1 MPERNNQPPVPTTSA
16 NSPSEPHVPSRPS
29 LSPQQAVGNNQS
41 SASVSSTTPH
51 QLNQPHVP
59 PRPSVSPPPPP
70 GGNSATAQPHIPP
83 RPSTSPQPVIV
94 NSQNIPDNPSS
105 EGSGQQTGNQTNST
119 LQISGSV
126 AQLASRLNSSGHI
139 PVRPLQGTMPGM
151 VQVLPMA
158 NTHQHGQPQV
168 PPRPRS
174 TSPRPDVPPRPI
186 SPRLDASGNTP
197 ALPERQV
204 SPLPNPWQNHTPSG
218 LHLNVHPS
226 APRESIV
233 FSPIGPPPVGSS
245 HDQTISRGQVSSH
258 DTIDS
263 RPPRPPVEGRGPG
276 VQLGRV
282 SPCGHN
288 IHTPQ
293 TPVLPLQG
301 PGENQGDVSIQV
313 PRFFPGTV
321 ALGAPESGNIPS
333 QEQTS
338 PGEGA
343 SLVRPFQNTG
353 EQGQGGHPRLTM
365 PNGADT
371 TPTNQIA
378 GISPQASGVHQ
389 SATSPH
395 SAGTSPLGLPSYQEA
410 VRYPGPGSPGQ
421 STVPYPGTGAPEH
434 PVGQHPGVACSLQE
448 TQIGAISPL
457 SQGPPGVQS
466 PAIPHTVKKDLY
478 VARSIGDL
486 NIQAEDI
493 TREQNPLM

>member
-1 MPERNNQPPVPTTSA
+1 MPTTST
-16 NSPSEPHVPSRPS
+16 NLPSESHVPSRPS

-41 SASVSSTTPH
+41 SVSTSQPH

-70 GGNSATAQPHIPP
+70 GDIGIPASLPAQPHIPP
-83 RPSTSPQPVIV
+83 RPSTSPQPAFV
-94 NSQNIPDNPSS
+94 NSPQIPD
-105 EGSGQQTGNQTNST
+105 EGSGQETGSQTNGT

-139 PVRPLQGTMPGM
+139 PARPQGTMPGM
-151 VQVLPMA
+151 VQVLPMP
-158 NTHQHGQPQV
+158 NINQLGQPQV

-186 SPRLDASGNTP
+186 SPRVAASGSTRE
-197 ALPERQV
+197 LPERPV
-204 SPLPNPWQNHTPSG
+204 SPLPNPWQHHTPSG

-233 FSPIGPPPVGSS
+233 FSPIDPPPVGSS
-245 HDQTISRGQVSSH
+245 HDQTIGRQHGQESLH
-258 DTIDS
+258 DTTDS
-263 RPPRPPVEGRGPG
+263 RPSRPPVEGRGPG

-301 PGENQGDVSIQV
+301 PGENQGEVSIQV

-321 ALGAPESGNIPS
+321 ALGAPESGNVPA
-333 QEQTS
+333 QEQSS
-338 PGEGA
+338 PGEGT
-343 SLVRPFQNTG
+343 SPVRPFQTTG
-353 EQGQGGHPRLTM
+353 EQGQGGGPRLTM
-365 PNGADT
+365 SNGADT
-371 TPTNQIA
+371 TPTNQNA
-378 GISPQASGVHQ
+378 ETSPQTSGVHQ

-395 SAGTSPLGLPSYQEA
+395 SVGTSPLGLPSYQEA
-410 VRYPGPGSPGQ
+410 VRYPGPGTPGQ
-421 STVPYPGTGAPEH
+421 SSVQYPGIGAPDQ
-434 PVGQHPGVACSLQE
+434 PVGQHHGVACSIQR
-448 TQIGAISPL
+448 TQIGAISPQ

-478 VARSIGDL
+478 VGHSIGDL
-486 NIQAEDI
+486 NIQAEYI
-493 TREQNPLM
+493 TREPNPLM